1 MIVKNK
7 KKKGENMKISMSRF
21 KHKPKEMECC
31 NECKDKVCNIS
42 PVKCIDFFIAN
53 KKVLD
58 EIRSELDEK
67 N

>member
-1 MIVKNK
+1 
-7 KKKGENMKISMSRF
+7 MKISMSRF